1 MSDRVVVVA
10 GLSGMAS
17 LSGVAAAAAGGRI
30 RPVKRAGD
38 V

>member
-10 GLSGMAS
+10 GLSG
-17 LSGVAAAAAGGRI
+17 VAVVAAGGRI
-30 RPVKRAGD
+30 RLVKRAGD

>member
-10 GLSGMAS
+10 GLSG
-17 LSGVAAAAAGGRI
+17 VAVVTAGGPIGLVR
-30 RPVKRAGD
+30 RAGD